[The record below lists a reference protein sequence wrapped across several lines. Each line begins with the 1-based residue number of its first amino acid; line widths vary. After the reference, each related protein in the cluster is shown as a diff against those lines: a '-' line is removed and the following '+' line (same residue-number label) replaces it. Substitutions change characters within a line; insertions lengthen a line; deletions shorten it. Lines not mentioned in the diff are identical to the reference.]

1 MRTPTLQYLYLQKP
15 ITMVIVICIIS
26 VLPWIGLG
34 DFSTKGE
41 PREAAVAVSMLE
53 TGNWVLPQV
62 YANEFAYKPPLA
74 HWLMAVASLPQG
86 YVSEFTSRLPSALA
100 FIILIGFTLVFFGKR
115 LRFQQAFI
123 ATLLLITCIEIHRAA
138 MTTRVDMLLTTFIV
152 IGLYQLYRWE
162 DKLELKGVP
171 IAIPALLGCAVLT
184 KGPVGIILPLFVF
197 GVYLL
202 MLRKYSYLVIFK
214 ALLYAGIS
222 SIFLP
227 LLWYVAAWKQGGDT
241 FLNVML
247 AENFGRFF
255 HLSTPDI
262 HYNLGHENG
271 VWYNFMTLA
280 AGFVPWTIFFFFSLF
295 GLKLHKPEK
304 SVKEILA
311 STWNNIRSMEK
322 EKLFSLVA
330 LVCIIFFYSIPSSK
344 RSVYLMPAY
353 PFIAIF
359 LAQYTLYI
367 TEYRTK
373 VTRVFAAFM
382 ASITAVVVIAVALTM
397 AGAIDPVKIASQYT
411 SRQSTLETVEL
422 VSNMFAY
429 PCGLTICILIVLLAI
444 LATVYY
450 QMFKKINIKIL
461 YATIALAFAINLLI
475 DGVVMRGIRQGS
487 SARPFAKQVQK
498 EYPLDDMN
506 MYVMNDLK
514 TYANLYGLNFYLGN
528 KFHNFGQEQPVSG
541 FFFCTVKDLETVQKI
556 MEISTHSVYLPPQR
570 MLLPT
575 YVKESYYAAS
585 YETNNQY
592 LKTLPPASTSC
603 LASSNVAFSP
613 VRREAVHMML
623 AIE

>member
-74 HWLMAVASLPQG
+74 HWLMTVASLPQG

-528 KFHNFGQEQPVSG
+528 KFHNFRQEQPVSG
-541 FFFCTVKDLETVQKI
+541 FFFCTVKDLETVQKNYGDKYTFSLLT
-556 MEISTHSVYLPPQR
+556 STKNVIADVRQR
-570 MLLPT
+570 IVLCSFLRN
-575 YVKESYYAAS
+575 E
-585 YETNNQY
+585 
-592 LKTLPPASTSC
+592 
-603 LASSNVAFSP
+603 
-613 VRREAVHMML
+613 
-623 AIE
+623 

>member
-74 HWLMAVASLPQG
+74 HWLMAAASLPQG

-115 LRFQQAFI
+115 LRFRQAFI

-411 SRQSTLETVEL
+411 SHQSTLEMVEL

-541 FFFCTVKDLETVQKI
+541 FFFCTVKDLETVQKNYGDKYTFSLLT
-556 MEISTHSVYLPPQR
+556 STKNVIADVRQR
-570 MLLPT
+570 IVLCSFLRN
-575 YVKESYYAAS
+575 E
-585 YETNNQY
+585 
-592 LKTLPPASTSC
+592 
-603 LASSNVAFSP
+603 
-613 VRREAVHMML
+613 
-623 AIE
+623 

>member
-15 ITMVIVICIIS
+15 VTMIIVICIIA

-74 HWLMAVASLPQG
+74 HWLMAAASLPQG

-214 ALLYAGIS
+214 TLLYAGIS

-227 LLWYVAAWKQGGDT
+227 LLWYVAAWKQGGDA
-241 FLNVML
+241 FLNVVL

-382 ASITAVVVIAVALTM
+382 ASITAVVMIAVALTM

-411 SRQSTLETVEL
+411 SHQSTLEMVEL

-541 FFFCTVKDLETVQKI
+541 FFFCTVKDLETVQKNYGDKYTFSLLT
-556 MEISTHSVYLPPQR
+556 STKNVIADVRQR
-570 MLLPT
+570 IVLCSFLRN
-575 YVKESYYAAS
+575 E
-585 YETNNQY
+585 
-592 LKTLPPASTSC
+592 
-603 LASSNVAFSP
+603 
-613 VRREAVHMML
+613 
-623 AIE
+623 

>member
-15 ITMVIVICIIS
+15 VTMVIVICIIS
-26 VLPWIGLG
+26 VLPWIGMG

-62 YANEFAYKPPLA
+62 YADEFAYKPPLA
-74 HWLMAVASLPQG
+74 HWLMAAASLPQG

-100 FIILIGFTLVFFGKR
+100 FIMLIGFTLVFFGKR

-184 KGPVGIILPLFVF
+184 KGPVGVVLPLFVF

-222 SIFLP
+222 SMFLP
-227 LLWYVAAWKQGGDT
+227 LLWYVAAWKQGGDA
-241 FLNVML
+241 FLNVVL

-255 HLSTPDI
+255 HLSTPEI

-304 SVKEILA
+304 PLKETLA
-311 STWNNIRSMEK
+311 GIWNSIRSMEK

-382 ASITAVVVIAVALTM
+382 ASVTAVVVIAVGLTM
-397 AGAIDPVKIASQYT
+397 AGAIDPARIASQYT
-411 SRQSTLETVEL
+411 SRQSTLEMVGL
-422 VSNMFAY
+422 VSNMFAH
-429 PCGLTICILIVLLAI
+429 PCGLTICILTVLLAI

-461 YATIALAFAINLLI
+461 YATIALSFAINLLI

-487 SARPFAKQVQK
+487 SARPFAEQVQK
-498 EYPLDDMN
+498 EYQLDEMN

-514 TYANLYGLNFYLGN
+514 TYTNLYGLNFYLGN

-541 FFFCTVKDLETVQKI
+541 FMFCTVKDLDTIQKNYGDKYTFSLLT
-556 MEISTHSVYLPPQR
+556 STKNVIADVRQR
-570 MLLPT
+570 IVLC
-575 YVKESYYAAS
+575 S
-585 YETNNQY
+585 
-592 LKTLPPASTSC
+592 
-603 LASSNVAFSP
+603 FSQN
-613 VRREAVHMML
+613 E
-623 AIE
+623 

>member
-15 ITMVIVICIIS
+15 VTMVIVICIIS

-53 TGNWVLPQV
+53 TDNWVLPQV

-123 ATLLLITCIEIHRAA
+123 DTLLLITCIEIHRAA

-241 FLNVML
+241 FLNVVL

-311 STWNNIRSMEK
+311 NTWNNIRSMEK

-382 ASITAVVVIAVALTM
+382 ASITAVVMIAVALTM

-411 SRQSTLETVEL
+411 SHQSTLEMVEL

-541 FFFCTVKDLETVQKI
+541 FFFCTVKDLETVQKNYGDKYTFSLLT
-556 MEISTHSVYLPPQR
+556 STKNVIADVRQR
-570 MLLPT
+570 IVLCSFLRN
-575 YVKESYYAAS
+575 E
-585 YETNNQY
+585 
-592 LKTLPPASTSC
+592 
-603 LASSNVAFSP
+603 
-613 VRREAVHMML
+613 
-623 AIE
+623 